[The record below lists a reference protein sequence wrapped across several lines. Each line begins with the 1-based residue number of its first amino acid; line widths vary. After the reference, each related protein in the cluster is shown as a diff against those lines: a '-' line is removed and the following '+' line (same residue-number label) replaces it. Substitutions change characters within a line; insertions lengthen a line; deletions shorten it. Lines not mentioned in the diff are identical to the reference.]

1 MKTYITNN
9 VLAKPCTLREHAI
22 DTIDNVAAIP
32 YSELIGDLLA
42 MDYKIT
48 KHRLWDDLE
57 GYNLIIATK
66 DDLVL
71 H

>member
-9 VLAKPCTLREHAI
+9 VLAKPCTLREHTI

-32 YSELIGDLLA
+32 YSELISDLLA

-57 GYNLIIATK
+57 GYNLIIASK
-66 DDLVL
+66 DRMV